1 MEYAPKEQYGNG
13 VWMKFEGISVRVP
26 AQYDAYLTQKYGDW
40 RGGIPPDEQYGHHH
54 YVRCDLHRPF
64 TEYIDT
70 GEKEVKKS

>member
-1 MEYAPKEQYGNG
+1 
-13 VWMKFEGISVRVP
+13 MKFEGISVRVP

-40 RGGIPPDEQYGHHH
+40 RGGIPLDEQYGHHH